1 MMTTRMPCHVR
12 IAVFFAFAVLNK
24 NTIALRNKKQ
34 NTSRKI
40 NWQQPREMT
49 LLTHASDHKNTY
61 KCTLYDA
68 FITPARNSASTNVS
82 PHSFFS
88 IPKSLQKMWQPRDD
102 CAYIQKHAHTIKT
115 LVYFHLPR
123 GKPVVLSLT
132 LESSQGKLHFWSSP
146 SREST
151 LDAIYVKD
159 YKKIKIK
166 KIERA
171 HQQNTWY
178 SLGCVIK

>member
-1 MMTTRMPCHVR
+1 MMPTRMPCHVR

-82 PHSFFS
+82 PPFLFLHSEIFAENVTAAWWFCLYTKTRTHNKNTRLFS
-88 IPKSLQKMWQPRDD
+88 LTKRQASCLIINIGEQPRE
-102 CAYIQKHAHTIKT
+102 IT
-115 LVYFHLPR
+115 LLKQSIERIHLR
-123 GKPVVLSLT
+123 C
-132 LESSQGKLHFWSSP
+132 H
-146 SREST
+146 
-151 LDAIYVKD
+151 DVKD